1 MSYTLTGRLQ
11 SRFAAVAPGLAL
23 ALALHR
29 WWAIE
34 LVALML
40 AVGVVLDV
48 AVYDRA
54 LPYQPGWAALPLGA
68 LELALVYPAAR
79 ALGVAAPLAPALL
92 LYAAAWVGG
101 QVFSHAV
108 FPRLELS
115 YAEDGGEL
123 RRFGPPTTVAVVAIL
138 VAGLGAAYAVRPP
151 TVHLHDVVQGPLVI
165 RHAQTVV
172 GGMVR
177 GGIVIRADH
186 VTLRDVSVMGGENG
200 IDIENAA
207 HVMLDGVRVVGSQL
221 DGIHVRHSDVMVK
234 DCTVSSPEGP
244 WVQGVDIS
252 FSADRA
258 MSMVEGCTISGVRE
272 GIVTHFSQVDVRDN
286 HISGTALRGIT
297 IGEMSMGSVS
307 DNVVAGALGVGIFC
321 VDHSE
326 CEIEGNTVAGTRRDL
341 GGDPTRAGV
350 AIEAHYYAHATLGEN
365 SVVASPGG
373 IRAYDHSTVAHRRR

>member
-1 MSYTLTGRLQ
+1 
-11 SRFAAVAPGLAL
+11 
-23 ALALHR
+23 
-29 WWAIE
+29 
-34 LVALML
+34 ML
-40 AVGVVLDV
+40 AVGVLLDV
-48 AVYDRA
+48 ALYDRA
-54 LPYQPGWAALPLGA
+54 LPYQPGWAAVPLGL
-68 LELALVYPAAR
+68 LELALVYGGMR
-79 ALGVAAPLAPALL
+79 GLGIGAPLRAALL
-92 LYAAAWVGG
+92 LYAAAWLGA

-151 TVHLHDVVQGPLVI
+151 VVHLHGIVQGPLVV
-165 RHAQTVV
+165 RHAQTIV

-200 IDIENAA
+200 IDIENAT
-207 HVMLDGVRVVGSQL
+207 HVMLDGVRVVGSEL
-221 DGIHVRHSDVMVK
+221 DGIHVRHSAVMVK
-234 DCTVSSPEGP
+234 DCSVSSPSGP
-244 WVQGVDIS
+244 WVQGIDIS
-252 FSADRA
+252 FSADQA

-286 HISGTALRGIT
+286 HVAGTALRAIT
-297 IGEMSMGSVS
+297 IGEMSMGAVT
-307 DNVVAGALGVGIFC
+307 DNVVAGAMGVGIFC

-326 CEIEGNTVAGTRRDL
+326 CEIDGNTVAGTRRDR

-373 IRAYDHSTVAHRRR
+373 IRAYDHSTLADR